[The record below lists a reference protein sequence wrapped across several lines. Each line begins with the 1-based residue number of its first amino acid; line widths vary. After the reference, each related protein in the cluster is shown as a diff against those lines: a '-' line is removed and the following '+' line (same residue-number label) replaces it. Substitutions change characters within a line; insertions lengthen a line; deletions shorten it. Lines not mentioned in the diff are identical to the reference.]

1 MSSRTLTLD
10 DKLYDYLLRLGVRE
24 PKAGQ
29 ELRVRTSKLPMAM
42 MQISPEQ
49 GALMGMLVKL
59 LGARRAIE
67 VGTFTGYSA
76 LCVAAALPADGKL
89 IACDVSAEWT
99 SIGREYWAKAGV
111 DRKIDL
117 RIGPAVQTLDALLAA
132 GEAGR
137 FDFGFIDADKA
148 NYDAYYERILKLL
161 RPGGL
166 VGIDNV
172 LWNGRVVQ
180 ADVKDAD
187 TVAIRALNEKLA
199 ADNRV
204 DVALLPIGDGLT
216 LARKRESA

>member
-1 MSSRTLTLD
+1 MSSRTLNLD
-10 DKLYDYLLRLGVRE
+10 DALYEYLIRYGVRE
-24 PKAGQ
+24 PTGAR
-29 ELRVRTSKLPMAM
+29 ELRERTSKLPMAM

-59 LGARRAIE
+59 IGARRAIE

-76 LCVAAALPADGKL
+76 LCVAAALPPDGKL

-111 DRKIDL
+111 DKKIEL
-117 RIGPAVQTLDALLAA
+117 KLAPAVETLDALLSA

-137 FDFGFIDADKA
+137 FDFAFIDADKS

-161 RPGGL
+161 RHGGL

-172 LWNGRVVQ
+172 LWGGRV
-180 ADVKDAD
+180 ANRSANDAD
-187 TVAIRALNEKLA
+187 TEAIRALNTKLA
-199 ADNRV
+199 GDSRV

-216 LARKRESA
+216 LARKR

>member
-10 DKLYDYLLRLGVRE
+10 DKLYEYLLRHGVRE
-24 PKAGQ
+24 PKWGR
-29 ELRVRTSKLPMAM
+29 ELRDRTSRLPMAM

-49 GALMGMLVKL
+49 GALMSMLVKL
-59 LGARRAIE
+59 IGARRAIE

-76 LCVAAALPADGKL
+76 LCVASALPADGKL
-89 IACDVSAEWT
+89 IACDVSTEWT

-111 DRKIDL
+111 EQKIDL
-117 RIGPAVQTLDALLAA
+117 RIGPAVQTLDALLSA

-148 NYDAYYERILKLL
+148 NYDAYYERILRLL

-172 LWNGRVVQ
+172 LWSGRVVDR
-180 ADVKDAD
+180 AANDAD
-187 TVAIRALNEKLA
+187 TVAIRALNDKLV
-199 ADNRV
+199 ADERI
-204 DVALLPIGDGLT
+204 DLALLPIGDGLT
-216 LARKRESA
+216 LARKLGS